1 MALLKLQSW
10 TQLKRFNMKTQ
21 NAVES
26 MSEGMGGLEDG
37 PVGTSDF
44 PRKGVLHPQNMFQ
57 KNLGCKR

>member
-1 MALLKLQSW
+1 
-10 TQLKRFNMKTQ
+10 MKTQ